1 LGKSFTNFRVTKQSS
16 PPIHAAD
23 DLANPF
29 YMGDYDT
36 VTGDVQ
42 HATSGFVGG
51 FQVVVGEN
59 DENLLPNSRVQA
71 NDFD

>member
-1 LGKSFTNFRVTKQSS
+1 
-16 PPIHAAD
+16 
-23 DLANPF
+23 
-29 YMGDYDT
+29 MGDYDT